1 VKAYVPPLLLA
12 VTIKTITMQQ
22 VYLLLRNNQQ
32 MGPYTFEE
40 LLALHLK
47 PFDLVWIEGKSHGWR
62 YPNEVEALKPYV
74 ASSPGSQKPAERS
87 VSPQEKPG
95 SSSIPRTPGTSSK
108 NIFVSMPFTS
118 ARQNVENEN
127 TDPIEQKAE
136 ELRKRAEAYAPSQES
151 VKTNYARDLQHA
163 EEEYTQWVY
172 QSKTKKKT
180 LLNKNTFAIS
190 GIGILIFLTGWW
202 VTNRLTESSPVLL
215 PAVVQQEE
223 KLPASISEPQADV
236 QTGSEPVQKPL
247 VVTGSAEMT
256 KKEENKKLPQ
266 ENIIATQ
273 NKKQTASTTKTTL
286 EENIPAGDAGQKV
299 TSTPTTP
306 EEERTTVSAPVE
318 KKKTLKE
325 KINELF
331 KNKKTDEAGVQ
342 SEPGTTQST
351 SGERSAT
358 HRNEEKEMATSI
370 TDVSDQVEIK
380 TNKIADSWMMGVKNL
395 KLTLVNRSNLTVS
408 SAKVDILYYSEQNNL
423 LEKKTI
429 SFANIAPGKSQ
440 TVAAPDQ
447 RLADHIEHK
456 VVFAKGF
463 DNAYA
468 SQ

>member
-1 VKAYVPPLLLA
+1 
-12 VTIKTITMQQ
+12 MQK

-74 ASSPGSQKPAERS
+74 ATTPGSQKPVEEREA
-87 VSPQEKPG
+87 PQEKPRFETT
-95 SSSIPRTPGTSSK
+95 PRAAITSRK
-108 NIFVSMPFTS
+108 NVFVSMPFS
-118 ARQNVENEN
+118 SNRQNIAKENI
-127 TDPIEQKAE
+127 DPIEQKAE
-136 ELRKRAEAYAPSQES
+136 ELRKRADAYAPSQES
-151 VKTNYARDLQHA
+151 PKTNYARDLQQA

-172 QSKTKKKT
+172 QSKTKKKNG
-180 LLNKNTFAIS
+180 LNKKAL
-190 GIGILIFLTGWW
+190 GIAVVGILILSIGWW
-202 VTNRLTESSPVLL
+202 ATSRLLQSSPVSI

-223 KLPASISEPQADV
+223 KRPGAISEPEAPV
-236 QTGSEPVQKPL
+236 QTSIVPTAEPVA
-247 VVTGSAEMT
+247 SASGE
-256 KKEENKKLPQ
+256 KAEKEG
-266 ENIIATQ
+266 
-273 NKKQTASTTKTTL
+273 NKKQASEIIIAAQDNQSNASATKTTT
-286 EENIPAGDAGQKV
+286 EEKIPVEDAEEK
-299 TSTPTTP
+299 TTTP
-306 EEERTTVSAPVE
+306 PTESEEERVIANAPVE
-318 KKKTLKE
+318 KKKTWKE
-325 KINELF
+325 KINDLF
-331 KNKKTDEAGVQ
+331 KDKKTEQPEAK
-342 SEPGTTQST
+342 SESETTQSKD
-351 SGERSAT
+351 GERNAT
-358 HRNEEKEMATSI
+358 RRNEEKEVATSI

-395 KLTLVNRSNLTVS
+395 KLTLVNRSNLTIS
-408 SAKVDILYYSEQNNL
+408 SAKVDVLYYSEQNNL